1 MANHSDH
8 SLPDELQE
16 LESQLSAL
24 MPSSICSELHAKLE
38 KSMVFSVNEDD
49 EFPEHV
55 EEFESLE
62 LHLRQ
67 IAPATMPP
75 NMLDRMVR
83 AMDQWHEDEPSG
95 ERIISLDSRRE
106 DARVRP
112 RVFGVGFYGAAAA
125 VALFAGITAMF
136 VSNLSQNNEKS
147 LASKS
152 PASGNATVSSPA
164 VSSTVAAASGGLA
177 RDPYITPVSNLLST
191 TVINSKEGIVYGPA
205 ETAYRC
211 VEVEYVDQVKVKSPD
226 GRSVILSRPRKDR
239 YFIPIKMH

>member
-16 LESQLSAL
+16 LESQLSDL
-24 MPSSICSELHAKLE
+24 TPSSICSELHAKLE
-38 KSMVFSVNEDD
+38 KSMIFSVNEDV
-49 EFPEHV
+49 EFHEHV
-55 EEFESLE
+55 EDFESLE

-83 AMDQWHEDEPSG
+83 AMEQWHEDEPSG
-95 ERIISLDSRRE
+95 ERIISLESRRE

-136 VSNLSQNNEKS
+136 VSGFSQNNEKS
-147 LASKS
+147 LAS
-152 PASGNATVSSPA
+152 GNATASSPA
-164 VSSTVAAASGGLA
+164 VGSTVAAASGGLA
-177 RDPYITPVSNLLST
+177 RDPYIAPVSNLLST
-191 TVINSKEGIVYGPA
+191 KVINSKEGIVYGPA